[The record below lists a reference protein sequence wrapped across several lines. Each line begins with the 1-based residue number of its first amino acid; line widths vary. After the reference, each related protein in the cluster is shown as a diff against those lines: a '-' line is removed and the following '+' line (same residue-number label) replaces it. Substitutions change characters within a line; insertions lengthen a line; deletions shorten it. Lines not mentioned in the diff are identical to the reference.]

1 MCNGRAC
8 PTAPS
13 GRPCTTPPGCA
24 FSRCSRKRNSPS
36 PSSRKSSISASR
48 ASPPH
53 LAHLRRVGL
62 VHPRREGKRTYYSLV
77 KKLDKETRQILDS
90 ALLTL
95 SEVPGAKADAS
106 GLKLVL
112 EKRRTTAREYFNRV
126 AGRLGKSFCP
136 GRTWTEIGP
145 LLAHLVP
152 HVVVADLGAGEGWLS
167 QLLARRASKVIA
179 VDNSP
184 KMVAFGR
191 NEAKKKGI
199 PNLEYRLGDLA
210 APPIPARSV
219 DIVTSARR
227 CITSPIHSRPSP
239 PPRNFCTR
247 AAASSSS
254 ISTSITST
262 RRANSTATTGLASAS
277 PISANGSPPAGL
289 QQIEIQLLTPE
300 SEPPPFP
307 AHASERH
314 RRVAASGSRRR
325 PCAGRRSW
333 SAATAGPAFRRRR

>member
-1 MCNGRAC
+1 MSYRALWQ
-8 PTAPS
+8 TLHDSTRLRILALLEEEELS
-13 GRPCTTPPGCA
+13 VAELQEILHLGQ
-24 FSRCSRKRNSPS
+24 SR
-36 PSSRKSSISASR
+36 IST
-48 ASPPH
+48 H

-62 VHPRREGKRTYYSLV
+62 VQPRREGKRTYYSLV
-77 KKLDKETRQILDS
+77 KKLDKESRQILDS

-106 GLKLVL
+106 GLKLIL

-167 QLLARRASKVIA
+167 QLLARRAEKVIA

-191 NEAKKKGI
+191 TEAKKKGI

-210 APPIPARSV
+210 EPPIPARSV
-219 DIVTSARR
+219 DIVILSQALHHTANPQQA
-227 CITSPIHSRPSP
+227 IT
-239 PPRNFCTR
+239 
-247 AAASSSS
+247 AAAKLLRKGGRLIILDLNQHQFDQARDLYGDYWLGFSEADL
-254 ISTSITST
+254 
-262 RRANSTATTGLASAS
+262 REWLSA
-277 PISANGSPPAGL
+277 AGL
-289 QQIEIQLLTPE
+289 QQIEVQLLTPE
-300 SEPPPFP
+300 SEPPHFQPTL
-307 AHASERH
+307 
-314 RRVAASGSRRR
+314 ASGIAS
-325 PCAGRRSW
+325 
-333 SAATAGPAFRRRR
+333 